1 MFIFITYQR
10 LLWEIIEYIL
20 GKIGLILS
28 SFVHARDSAGKAV
41 RWAPRPWGVSSG
53 PPRKHSSLRAV
64 LDWLAFSDPDAEGQP
79 PRKGKQGK
87 DPLVQCVKTL
97 CCQVAGLIHWLWNTA
112 AVSTTCLHPS
122 LVVLGSSLLCSLTG
136 NLREIQTN
144 SSPWWRVFYRKG
156 RFFPSVKGSRQE
168 DLEAVQWAREPHRP
182 PTWLVLN
189 FLWACWLDPHPSQHI
204 SDPKNCWCEGGWQ
217 PASSQAEM

>member
-1 MFIFITYQR
+1 MFIFITYQW
-10 LLWEIIEYIL
+10 LLWELIEYIL
-20 GKIGLILS
+20 GKFGLILS

-41 RWAPRPWGVSSG
+41 WWAPRPWGVSSG

-87 DPLVQCVKTL
+87 DPLVQCVKTF

-122 LVVLGSSLLCSLTG
+122 PVRTGLKPSLQLDWQFKRDIDEQSVLQKGEILPQCERKSSGGSWGSSVS
-136 NLREIQTN
+136 
-144 SSPWWRVFYRKG
+144 
-156 RFFPSVKGSRQE
+156 
-168 DLEAVQWAREPHRP
+168 
-182 PTWLVLN
+182 
-189 FLWACWLDPHPSQHI
+189 
-204 SDPKNCWCEGGWQ
+204 
-217 PASSQAEM
+217 